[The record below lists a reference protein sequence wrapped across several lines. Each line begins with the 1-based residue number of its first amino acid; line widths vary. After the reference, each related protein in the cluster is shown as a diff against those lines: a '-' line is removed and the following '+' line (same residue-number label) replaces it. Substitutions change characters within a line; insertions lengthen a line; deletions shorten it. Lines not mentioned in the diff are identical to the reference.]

1 MSVPITT
8 SDLPLALDERACERR
23 VGLILLAT
31 DQSTEAD
38 FTRMVAS
45 DTIHVFGTRIEFA
58 NPTTTENLRAMK
70 PRLAA
75 AAGLLLPGEA
85 FDVICFSCTSGTVLI
100 GDDEIAAAI
109 HASKPEAA
117 VVTPPAAAAMALRA
131 LDAQKISVL
140 TPYVVPVG
148 ELMADYFVDA
158 GFTLENFTCLE
169 MEDDG
174 DMARMS
180 QASLVEAA
188 VAATAPSAEALFIS
202 CTALRSAAAVP
213 EIEARIGRPVVTSN
227 LATAWATL
235 GHCGALA
242 ARPDAGRLM
251 ARSLPAAA

>member
-85 FDVICFSCTSGTVLI
+85 FDVICFS
-100 GDDEIAAAI
+100 
-109 HASKPEAA
+109 
-117 VVTPPAAAAMALRA
+117 
-131 LDAQKISVL
+131 
-140 TPYVVPVG
+140 
-148 ELMADYFVDA
+148 
-158 GFTLENFTCLE
+158 
-169 MEDDG
+169 
-174 DMARMS
+174 
-180 QASLVEAA
+180 
-188 VAATAPSAEALFIS
+188 
-202 CTALRSAAAVP
+202 
-213 EIEARIGRPVVTSN
+213 
-227 LATAWATL
+227 
-235 GHCGALA
+235 
-242 ARPDAGRLM
+242 
-251 ARSLPAAA
+251 

>member
-1 MSVPITT
+1 MSAAIST
-8 SDLPLALDERACERR
+8 SDLPILLDERACERR

-38 FTRMVAS
+38 FCRMVAS
-45 DTIHVFGTRIEFA
+45 DRINVFGTRIEFA
-58 NPTTTENLRAMK
+58 NPTTTDNLRAMK

-75 AAGLLLPGEA
+75 AASLLLPGED
-85 FDVICFSCTSGTVLI
+85 FDVICFSCTSGSVLI
-100 GDDEIAAAI
+100 GDAEIAAAI
-109 HASKPEAA
+109 HASKPGAA

-131 LDAQKISVL
+131 LNAQKISVL

-148 ELMADYFVDA
+148 ELMADYFLEA

-169 MEDDG
+169 IEDDG

-180 QASLVEAA
+180 RASLVEAA

-227 LATAWATL
+227 LATVWACL
-235 GHCGALA
+235 GHCGALT
-242 ARPDAGRLM
+242 ARPDAGGLM
-251 ARSLPAAA
+251 ALPLPAAA